1 MLAQRPG
8 HLTRVTLS
16 CPGGLL
22 RPLALAA
29 VLPLLCGCQQHNI
42 LDAKGPV
49 GAAEANILI
58 IATII
63 MLAIIVPTMI
73 ATVVFALWYREAN
86 PRARYRPD

>member
-8 HLTRVTLS
+8 RLTRVTLS
-16 CPGGLL
+16 RPGGLL